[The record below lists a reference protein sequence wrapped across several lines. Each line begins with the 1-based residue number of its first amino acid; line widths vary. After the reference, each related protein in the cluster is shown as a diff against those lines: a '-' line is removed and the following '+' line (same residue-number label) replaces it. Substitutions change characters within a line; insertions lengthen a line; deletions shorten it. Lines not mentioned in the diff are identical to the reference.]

1 MVYLRMISD
10 VQHDPDTVDNLVAAI
25 RIEQATHIPVL
36 ARQAKF
42 PLVELA
48 IKLTIFLLPL
58 FDVGESA
65 NIDLEYAVSSETTL
79 SSHEVPYRLL
89 QKSMNLRQNAKD
101 LDVV

>member
-1 MVYLRMISD
+1 MQWLSSSGASGDLSRAMLGGRMVYLRMISD

-65 NIDLEYAVSSETTL
+65 NIDLEYAVS
-79 SSHEVPYRLL
+79 
-89 QKSMNLRQNAKD
+89 
-101 LDVV
+101 